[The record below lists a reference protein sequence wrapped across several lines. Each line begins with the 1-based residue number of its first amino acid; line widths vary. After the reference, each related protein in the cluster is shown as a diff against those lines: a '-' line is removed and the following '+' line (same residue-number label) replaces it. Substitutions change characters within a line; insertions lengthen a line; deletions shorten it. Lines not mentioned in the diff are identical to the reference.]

1 MMKDVKRIDYFS
13 YEELT
18 ILGGSKLPLVNFELF
33 DPSNF
38 EEAKVAL
45 IEKRISNRE

>member
-1 MMKDVKRIDYFS
+1 MKDVKQINYFFFQKI
-13 YEELT
+13 T

-38 EEAKVAL
+38 EEAKAAL
-45 IEKRISNRE
+45 LKGISNGE